1 MRRVS
6 LLFRIGRD
14 LCPWSRVS
22 LKNRVSAEL
31 MTRILVMLVVL
42 AVAGRAARAQTA
54 PAQDRPKPRP
64 GVILDAPAQGR
75 ITDAPKPP
83 AQAVTGQTVER
94 FEAVGNS

>member
-6 LLFRIGRD
+6 PLFRIGRD

-54 PAQDRPKPRP
+54 PTQDRPKPRP
-64 GVILDAPAQGR
+64 GVILDAPATGR
-75 ITDAPKPP
+75 ITDAPNAVKTP
-83 AQAVTGQTVER
+83 QNVTGQVVER
-94 FEAVGNS
+94 FEAV